1 MPVKLILPD
10 KLTEVQQEKAQT
22 LQRELSVEWLS
33 DVLVPVLTQT
43 SNVSIRI
50 LDWLVTN
57 YSKSQ
62 KVVLYYRQGKKRRI
76 FDVYHE
82 YDDTLSTY
90 GRKLFDPFRR
100 GPRTHFTGKDP
111 KTGKMAE
118 YETTLAQI
126 VFFKWADDKGVL
138 AFCKKWEAIESDM
151 HRAHHERN
159 RRVAEGRQKK
169 RRPLSKEPAT
179 KCFIFCEEA
188 LETFARD

>member
-138 AFCKKWEAIESDM
+138 AFCKKMW
-151 HRAHHERN
+151 R
-159 RRVAEGRQKK
+159 
-169 RRPLSKEPAT
+169 LSSPTCTVPTTKETA
-179 KCFIFCEEA
+179 A
-188 LETFARD
+188 LPKGDRKNAAR